1 MEEKHLID
9 LKVVLNHKED
19 RELNSQKYRVYT
31 FTDFIS
37 GNSFDSWSIK
47 HVDFVED
54 MGLLIDSRIIRF
66 NLVVKKT
73 GQIKLYPIE
82 LVGGKKWCLKI

>member
-1 MEEKHLID
+1 MENNNSNFID
-9 LKVVLNHKED
+9 LKVVLNHKDEK
-19 RELNSQKYRVYT
+19 ELNSQKFHVYT

-37 GNSFDSWSIK
+37 GNSFDCWS
-47 HVDFVED
+47 VNQLDFVEN

-82 LVGGKKWCLKI
+82 LVGGKK

>member
-1 MEEKHLID
+1 MEEKILID
-9 LKVVLNHKED
+9 LKVVLNHKEV
-19 RELNSQKYRVYT
+19 RELNSQMFHVYT
-31 FTDFIS
+31 FTDFVS
-37 GNSFDSWSIK
+37 GNSFESWNVK
-47 HVDFVED
+47 QVDFVEN

-82 LVGGKKWCLKI
+82 LVGGKK

>member
-1 MEEKHLID
+1 MENNIID
-9 LKVVLNHKED
+9 LKVVLNHKEE
-19 RELNSQKYRVYT
+19 RELNSQKFHVYT
-31 FTDFIS
+31 FTDFVT
-37 GNSFDSWSIK
+37 GNSFESWNIK
-47 HVDFVED
+47 QVDFVEN

-82 LVGGKKWCLKI
+82 LVGGKK